1 MEKRQ
6 KTPRIVPTAH
16 VAPGAVVLGDVALG
30 ERASVW
36 YNAVVRGDVERIA
49 IGAGTNIQECAV
61 IHADSGFPAVIGGG
75 VTVGHGAIVHG
86 CQIGDGTLIGM
97 GAIILNGAK
106 IGRGCIVGAGALVT
120 QGAVIPDGVL
130 ALGSPA
136 RVRRPLTAQEM
147 DANRRSAEHYA
158 ALSQSL

>member
-6 KTPRIVPTAH
+6 KTPRIAPTAH
-16 VAPGAVVLGDVALG
+16 VAPGAVVLGDVTLG

-36 YNAVVRGDVERIA
+36 YNAVVRGDVERIE
-49 IGAGTNIQECAV
+49 IGAGTNIQDCAV
-61 IHADSGFPAVIGGG
+61 IHADSGFPAVIGSG

-97 GAIILNGAK
+97 
-106 IGRGCIVGAGALVT
+106 
-120 QGAVIPDGVL
+120 GAVIPDGVL

-147 DANRRSAEHYA
+147 DANRHSAEHYA